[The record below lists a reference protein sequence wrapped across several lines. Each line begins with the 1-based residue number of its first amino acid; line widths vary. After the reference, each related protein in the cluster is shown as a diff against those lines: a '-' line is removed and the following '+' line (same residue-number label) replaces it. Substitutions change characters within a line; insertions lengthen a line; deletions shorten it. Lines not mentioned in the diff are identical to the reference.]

1 MFTCSFRIHDIEFT
15 GGLSMAT
22 KPDEIDLNADAAAVS
37 VDRENEGHSPVIGVS
52 SVAETLAESIDGQ
65 GQLLDSVVD
74 KGRVCDSAEV
84 ISDLNI
90 GGIDVNM
97 SSEGVEGKMGS
108 ENLDR
113 AVNTD
118 AGVVVCDLNFSGD
131 DVNKSSDDVLDKV
144 INVKPENEPLDSG
157 VDASTEET
165 VVRCEND
172 VSTCNENEAVA
183 TQVAERASAAVK
195 MDQNLNVGL
204 VREELEQETNVMKNS
219 SSFDRDMSQ
228 SLPHEAYQVAER
240 ASGEVEMDQEIQD
253 KNVGLVRE
261 DLEQGTNVTMSS
273 SSCDGDTS
281 WSLPHTSAQVEERAS
296 GEVVMDQEMNVSLVR
311 EELEK
316 GTNVTMNTSSFDR
329 DTSQSS
335 PQKSAQ
341 VAERTSGELE
351 MDQNLNVNL
360 VREESE
366 EGTNVSMNSSLLNQ
380 DTSQSLPH
388 KSEATSDD
396 LEKQTMELDTQL
408 ESIGNQLIDVH
419 VSGAGTISDALNEAC
434 TVNLVVDL
442 SPRMTIDGRVS
453 GNLNTGSVSSKHE
466 FCVGDLVWGKVRG
479 HPWWPGQIFDLSWA
493 SQKATKYFKKD
504 SYLIAYF
511 EDQTFAWNE
520 VSKIK
525 HFREHFPQMEKQSS
539 LADFHY
545 AVDHALE
552 EVSRRVEYGLACSCI
567 PEEALIEVN
576 TQVIDNAGIRKELN
590 LRKGGDSFSDAVS
603 FDPVKLC
610 EKIKAL
616 AQLPYPGGADRLELA
631 TVNAQLSA
639 FYRWKGYFQ
648 MPVFHTYGGLLES
661 DAEIP
666 LSRKVEHRAEVT
678 QNAAPRLKHNKQV
691 THGMGK
697 LKSEDGSSH
706 KRKHIAGDNI
716 HPSKKEKT
724 LMDLLAERHAN
735 MSNGKGNNKLISPSS
750 GQKRKA
756 VLSISDDLAVKH
768 EKIDPG
774 YGDVAVKHKKLDS
787 ISDVTVKKS
796 DTLAVEHGKSDISL
810 RAANKCLP
818 IKKTFG
824 VGSSILKVASQLNGT
839 NSFLKIGDGTA
850 LKTADKIKLQEKSIS
865 QKSESKKLFPVEES
879 SPDELL
885 SQLCLTAQDPMKGYN
900 FSISLIS
907 FLSEFRNSISLDKQS
922 LEEDYSDKI
931 GKTLTTS
938 ETTETSELELMND
951 CYWTDRVLESTS
963 EEQQSLENK
972 SEVGEVSHEN
982 PSQMDIP
989 AKLESGPKFVG
1000 ESLESEE
1007 VQPVDSFDGC
1017 HNEDPS
1023 PTALILNFTDLDSVP
1038 SKENLNKIFSRFG
1051 PLNEFETEVLK
1062 SKRAKVVFKRRADAE
1077 TAFSSAGKYSIF
1089 GPSLVSYCLKYM
1101 SSAPSKASSNAPKR
1115 SRKTATSIE

>member
-1 MFTCSFRIHDIEFT
+1 
-15 GGLSMAT
+15 MAT

-37 VDRENEGHSPVIGVS
+37 LERENEGHSLVVGAS
-52 SVAETLAESIDGQ
+52 SVAETLTESIDGQ

-74 KGRVCDSAEV
+74 KGRVSDSAKV

-90 GGIDVNM
+90 DGLDVNM
-97 SSEGVEGKMGS
+97 ISEVVEGKVGS

-113 AVNTD
+113 LVNTD
-118 AGVVVCDLNFSGD
+118 AGEVVCDLNFSGD
-131 DVNKSSDDVLDKV
+131 DVNTSSEDVLDKA
-144 INVKPENEPLDSG
+144 INVKTENEPLDSG

-172 VSTCNENEAVA
+172 VSTRNQNEA
-183 TQVAERASAAVK
+183 VAERASGAVE
-195 MDQNLNVGL
+195 MDQNLNVDL
-204 VREELEQETNVMKNS
+204 VREELEQETNTTKNS
-219 SSFDRDMSQ
+219 SSFDGDTSK
-228 SLPHEAYQVAER
+228 SLPHKASQVAER

-253 KNVGLVRE
+253 MNVGLVRE
-261 DLEQGTNVTMSS
+261 ELELGTNVTMSS
-273 SSCDGDTS
+273 SSFDVDTCR
-281 WSLPHTSAQVEERAS
+281 SLPHKSAQVAERAS
-296 GEVVMDQEMNVSLVR
+296 GEVVMDQEMNVSPVR
-311 EELEK
+311 EELEQ
-316 GTNVTMNTSSFDR
+316 GTNMTMNTSSFYG

-335 PQKSAQ
+335 PQKSFQ
-341 VAERTSGELE
+341 VAGRASGEVE
-351 MDQNLNVNL
+351 MDQNMNVNL
-360 VREESE
+360 VREESV
-366 EGTNVSMNSSLLNQ
+366 EGTNVSMNSSLLNR

-388 KSEATSDD
+388 KSDATSDV

-408 ESIGNQLIDVH
+408 ESRENQLIDVH
-419 VSGAGTISDALNEAC
+419 VSGAGTISDALNELC

-442 SPRMTIDGRVS
+442 SPCTTIDGRVS

-552 EVSRRVEYGLACSCI
+552 EVSRRVEYGLACPCI

-610 EKIKAL
+610 EKVKAL
-616 AQLPYPGGADRLELA
+616 AQLPYPGGADRLELV

-648 MPVFHTYGGLLES
+648 MPVFHTYAGLLES

-666 LSRKVEHRAEVT
+666 LSRKVEHSAEVT
-678 QNAAPRLKHNKQV
+678 QNAAPHLKHNKQV
-691 THGMGK
+691 SPGMGK

-750 GQKRKA
+750 GKKRKA
-756 VLSISDDLAVKH
+756 VLSISDDLAVKHEKIDSGCGDVAVKH

-787 ISDVTVKKS
+787 ISDVVTVKKS
-796 DTLAVEHGKSDISL
+796 DMLAVEHGKSNLSI

-839 NSFLKIGDGTA
+839 NSLLKCGDGTA
-850 LKTADKIKLQEKSIS
+850 QTTADKIKLKEKSIS
-865 QKSESKKLFPVEES
+865 QKSESKQLLPVEES

-885 SQLCLTAQDPMKGYN
+885 SQLCLTAQDPMKGHN

-907 FLSEFRNSISLDKQS
+907 FLSEFRNSVSLDKQS

-931 GKTLTTS
+931 GKTLTKS
-938 ETTETSELELMND
+938 ETTETSELELMNN
-951 CYWTDRVLESTS
+951 CYWTDRVLESTP

-972 SEVGEVSHEN
+972 SEVGEVLHEN
-982 PSQMDIP
+982 PSQLDIP

-1007 VQPVDSFDGC
+1007 VQPLDSFDGC

-1051 PLNEFETEVLK
+1051 PLNELETEVLK

-1101 SSAPSKASSNAPKR
+1101 SSNAPKR
-1115 SRKTATSIE
+1115 SRKTATSVE

>member
-1 MFTCSFRIHDIEFT
+1 
-15 GGLSMAT
+15 MAT
-22 KPDEIDLNADAAAVS
+22 KPDEIDLNADAEAVS
-37 VDRENEGHSPVIGVS
+37 VDRENEGHSLVVGVS
-52 SVAETLAESIDGQ
+52 SVAETLTESIDGQ

-90 GGIDVNM
+90 GGVDVNM

-108 ENLDR
+108 ENLDT

-165 VVRCEND
+165 VARCEND
-172 VSTCNENEAVA
+172 VSTCNEKEAVA
-183 TQVAERASAAVK
+183 AQVAERASGAVK

-204 VREELEQETNVMKNS
+204 VREELEQETNVTKNS
-219 SSFDRDMSQ
+219 SSFDWDTSQ
-228 SLPHEAYQVAER
+228 LLPHKASQVAER

-253 KNVGLVRE
+253 MNVGLIRE

-273 SSCDGDTS
+273 SSFDGDTS
-281 WSLPHTSAQVEERAS
+281 RSLPHKSAQLAERAS
-296 GEVVMDQEMNVSLVR
+296 GEVVIDQEMNVSLVR
-311 EELEK
+311 EELEQ
-316 GTNVTMNTSSFDR
+316 GTNVAMNTSSFDR
-329 DTSQSS
+329 VTSQSS

-341 VAERTSGELE
+341 VAERTYS
-351 MDQNLNVNL
+351 L

-380 DTSQSLPH
+380 DTNQSLPH
-388 KSEATSDD
+388 NSEATSDD
-396 LEKQTMELDTQL
+396 LEKQTVELDTQL
-408 ESIGNQLIDVH
+408 ESIENQLIDVH
-419 VSGAGTISDALNEAC
+419 VSGAGTVSDALNDLC

-442 SPRMTIDGRVS
+442 NPRMTIDGRVS
-453 GNLNTGSVSSKHE
+453 GNLNTESVSSKHE

-552 EVSRRVEYGLACSCI
+552 EVSRRVKYGLACSCI

-603 FDPVKLC
+603 FDPFKLC

-639 FYRWKGYFQ
+639 FYRWKGYFR
-648 MPVFHTYGGLLES
+648 MPVFHTYGRLLES

-666 LSRKVEHRAEVT
+666 LSRKVEHCAEVT

-750 GQKRKA
+750 GKKRKA

-787 ISDVTVKKS
+787 ISDVVTVKKS
-796 DTLAVEHGKSDISL
+796 DMLAVEHGKSDISI

-839 NSFLKIGDGTA
+839 NSFLKFGDGTA
-850 LKTADKIKLQEKSIS
+850 QKTADKIKLKEKSIS
-865 QKSESKKLFPVEES
+865 QKSVSKKLFPVEES

-931 GKTLTTS
+931 GKTLTKS

-951 CYWTDRVLESTS
+951 CYWTDQVLESTS
-963 EEQQSLENK
+963 EEQQSLENE

-982 PSQMDIP
+982 SSQMDIP

>member
-1 MFTCSFRIHDIEFT
+1 
-15 GGLSMAT
+15 MAT
-22 KPDEIDLNADAAAVS
+22 KPDEIDLNADAGAVS
-37 VDRENEGHSPVIGVS
+37 VDRENEGHSPMVGVS
-52 SVAETLAESIDGQ
+52 SVAETLTESIDGQ

-74 KGRVCDSAEV
+74 RGRVFDSAEV
-84 ISDLNI
+84 IRDSYT
-90 GGIDVNM
+90 GGVDVNM

-118 AGVVVCDLNFSGD
+118 VGEVVCDLNFSGD
-131 DVNKSSDDVLDKV
+131 DVNKSSEDVLDKV
-144 INVKPENEPLDSG
+144 INVKIENEPLVSR

-183 TQVAERASAAVK
+183 AQVAERASGAVE
-195 MDQNLNVGL
+195 MDQNLNVDP
-204 VREELEQETNVMKNS
+204 VREELEQEANVTKNS
-219 SSFDRDMSQ
+219 SSFDGDTSQ
-228 SLPHEAYQVAER
+228 SLSHKSAQVAERASGEVVMVQETNVSLVKEELEQGTNVMMNTSSFDGDASQSSPQISALIAER
-240 ASGEVEMDQEIQD
+240 ASGEVEMDQ
-253 KNVGLVRE
+253 N
-261 DLEQGTNVTMSS
+261 M
-273 SSCDGDTS
+273 
-281 WSLPHTSAQVEERAS
+281 
-296 GEVVMDQEMNVSLVR
+296 
-311 EELEK
+311 
-316 GTNVTMNTSSFDR
+316 
-329 DTSQSS
+329 
-335 PQKSAQ
+335 
-341 VAERTSGELE
+341 
-351 MDQNLNVNL
+351 NVNL

-366 EGTNVSMNSSLLNQ
+366 EGTNVLMNSCLLNR

-396 LEKQTMELDTQL
+396 LEKLTMELDTQL
-408 ESIGNQLIDVH
+408 ESRENQLIDVH
-419 VSGAGTISDALNEAC
+419 VSAAGTVSDALNELC

-442 SPRMTIDGRVS
+442 SPCTTIDGRVS
-453 GNLNTGSVSSKHE
+453 GNLNIGSVSSKQE

-552 EVSRRVEYGLACSCI
+552 EISRRVEYGLACSCI

-616 AQLPYPGGADRLELA
+616 AQLPYPSGADRLELA

-648 MPVFHTYGGLLES
+648 MPVFLAYGRLLES

-666 LSRKVEHRAEVT
+666 LSRQVEHSAEVT

-691 THGMGK
+691 TPGMGK

-735 MSNGKGNNKLISPSS
+735 MSNGKGNNKLISPST
-750 GQKRKA
+750 GKKRKA

-774 YGDVAVKHKKLDS
+774 YGDVAVEHQKLDS
-787 ISDVTVKKS
+787 ISDVVTVKNS
-796 DTLAVEHGKSDISL
+796 DMLAVEHVKSDLSL

-839 NSFLKIGDGTA
+839 NSFLKCGGGTA
-850 LKTADKIKLQEKSIS
+850 QKTTDRIKLKEKSIS
-865 QKSESKKLFPVEES
+865 QKSESTKLIPVEES

-907 FLSEFRNSISLDKQS
+907 FLSEFRNSISLDKKS
-922 LEEDYSDKI
+922 LEEDYSDKM
-931 GKTLTTS
+931 GKTLTKS

-951 CYWTDRVLESTS
+951 CYWTDRVLESTL
-963 EEQQSLENK
+963 EEQQSLESK
-972 SEVGEVSHEN
+972 SEVGEVLHEN

-1051 PLNEFETEVLK
+1051 PLNELETEVLK

-1115 SRKTATSIE
+1115 SRKTATSVE